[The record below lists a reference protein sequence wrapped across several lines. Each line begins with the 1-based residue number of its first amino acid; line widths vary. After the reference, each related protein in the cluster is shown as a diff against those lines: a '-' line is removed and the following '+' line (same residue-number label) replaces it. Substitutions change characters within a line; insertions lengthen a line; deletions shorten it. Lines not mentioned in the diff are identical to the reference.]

1 MKAVGRKIE
10 FSSWLQSEINQRHW
24 SQADLARYADL
35 NRAVIN
41 KLLNGKTSPQPS
53 TIEAIARAFRIP
65 LESAYR
71 AAGLLPE
78 IPEGDG
84 FLEEVAHIF
93 RRFQNPQRRATA
105 LTLLKALAIED
116 EEEQRTGKLGK

>member
-35 NRAVIN
+35 NRAIIN

-53 TIEAIARAFRIP
+53 TLKAIARAFRIP
-65 LESAYR
+65 LETAYR
-71 AAGLLPE
+71 AAGLLPDV
-78 IPEGDG
+78 PENDG

-105 LTLLKALAIED
+105 LTLLKALILED
-116 EEEQRTGKLGK
+116 EEEQRAVKPGK